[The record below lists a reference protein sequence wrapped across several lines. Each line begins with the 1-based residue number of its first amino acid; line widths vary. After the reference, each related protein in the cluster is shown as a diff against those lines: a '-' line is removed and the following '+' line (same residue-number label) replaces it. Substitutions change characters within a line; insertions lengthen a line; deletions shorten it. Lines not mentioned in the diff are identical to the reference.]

1 MKYIFSEAFNAALR
15 QCLRAKGNYEKD
27 LATAIGLNAKV
38 LSRKLNNYGN
48 AHLTVEDVKRIITA
62 MVQLEVITAQVE
74 VVRLLKLA
82 QLDAS
87 IFREKE
93 WHEAPLNKLQRDDS
107 IRFVQA
113 EQPDVFIHPMYPP
126 AYFDYTL
133 SRHLQHKLHVPLT
146 RLIGREIAVEEVRQ
160 LVGQDGVRMV
170 TLVGPGGSG
179 KTRLALQVANE
190 LTEAF
195 PQGVWFVSLAPV
207 HDAALVPQSIMQAL
221 NIMSS
226 PMMTAIENLMKYLRY
241 KQLLLIL
248 DNFEQVVEAATI
260 VDELLASVSGLKV
273 LATSRKSLRLNGEHE
288 YGVLPLDIPDA
299 KVGSEA
305 TKFAGYSA
313 IQLFV
318 ERAQAVAHDFA
329 LTNENAAIIAQIC
342 ARVDGLPLALELAA
356 ARMKALSSAQL
367 LEQLSKARLPVLSR
381 KIRNLPERQQTL
393 RDTITWSYDLLSPME
408 QKWFARLGV
417 FSGGWSLEAV
427 EDMMLFFRSLPA
439 NYSRKD
445 EPKSTS
451 ALDLLDY
458 LLDNCLLVKLSS
470 NEKGQA
476 RYTLLET
483 LHEYALEELVAHGE
497 LEMLHD
503 WHASY
508 YLRLAEVAEMGLR
521 GAEQRNWEARL
532 VAEQDN
538 FRAALAWSCQRVQD
552 KPETGLL
559 AAETALRL
567 AAALRPHWEWQGY
580 YNEGRKWLKAA
591 LALPIEQEMGNT
603 TLAAHAKA
611 LSYTACLACLQ
622 NEQERAAVLANDSI
636 AIWQQLNNAEGLA
649 TALLHRGWVA
659 QAMFDNELAKHLYE
673 RGLALLSTHGSPW
686 LRGQLL
692 LYLCSVAGFINDF
705 EQMHS
710 FFVQSKALFEQIGD
724 KLALAD
730 LLKDRGGMAILE
742 GHYDEAITYLLQSI
756 PISYELGYKQFI
768 ATGMG
773 SLAFAVGAREEPDPI
788 SASVQSA
795 QLWGAADSIQSA
807 IGTSP
812 WLSNF
817 PYAIALFSQ
826 IYSRIDR
833 ASWKMA
839 WRTGKSLTTE
849 QAVALCLSISCKQ
862 HEELGDV
869 IQDVD
874 LPSRETPGA

>member
-1 MKYIFSEAFNAALR
+1 LKYIHSEAFNA
-15 QCLRAKGNYEKD
+15 CLRKYLRESGYFQKD
-27 LATAIGLNAKV
+27 LAKAFPLDEKA
-38 LSRKLNNYGN
+38 LSRKLKGN
-48 AHLTVEDVKRIITA
+48 ADKHLTDDDVKRIIIVLAQWKVLTTQDEA
-62 MVQLEVITAQVE
+62 VHLLE
-74 VVRLLKLA
+74 LA
-82 QLDAS
+82 QLATS
-87 IFREKE
+87 IFSEKE
-93 WHEAPLNKLQRDDS
+93 WHEAPLNQLQHNDS
-107 IRFVQA
+107 IRSVPP
-113 EQPDVFIHPMYPP
+113 EQPDVFTHPMYPP
-126 AYFDYTL
+126 AHFDYTL

-146 RLIGREIAVEEVRQ
+146 RLIGREEAVEEVRQ
-160 LVGQDGVRMV
+160 LVEQDGVRMV

-207 HDAALVPQSIMQAL
+207 HDASLVPQSIMQAL

-226 PMMTAIENLMKYLRY
+226 PMMTAIENLVKYLRY

-248 DNFEQVVEAATI
+248 DNFEQVVDAATS
-260 VDELLASVSGLKV
+260 VDELLASVPGLKV
-273 LATSRKSLRLNGEHE
+273 LATSRKSLRLSGEHE
-288 YGVLPLDIPDA
+288 YGVLPLEIPDA

-305 TKFAGYSA
+305 SKLARYSA

-329 LTNENAAIIAQIC
+329 LTNENAPTIAQIC

-356 ARMKALSSAQL
+356 ARMKTLSPAQL

-381 KIRNLPERQQTL
+381 KVRNLPERQQTL
-393 RDTITWSYDLLSPME
+393 RDTIRWSYDLLSPTE
-408 QKWFARLGV
+408 QRWFARLGV

-427 EDMMLFFRSLPA
+427 EAMMLFFQALPA
-439 NYSRKD
+439 NRSQKD
-445 EPKSTS
+445 ESISTS

-458 LLDNCLLVKLSS
+458 LLDNCLLVKLPS

-483 LHEYALEELVAHGE
+483 LREYALEELVAHGE
-497 LEMLHD
+497 LELLYD

-508 YLRLAEVAEMGLR
+508 YMGLAEVAEMGLR
-521 GAEQRNWEARL
+521 GAEQRTWEARL

-538 FRAALAWSCQRVQD
+538 FRAALAWSCQRAQD
-552 KPETGLL
+552 KPETGLH

-580 YNEGRKWLKAA
+580 YNEGRRWLKAA
-591 LALPIEQEMGNT
+591 LALPFEQEMGNT
-603 TLAAHAKA
+603 TLAAYAKA
-611 LSYTACLACLQ
+611 LSYTAGLACLQ
-622 NEQERAAVLANDSI
+622 NEQEKAAVLANDSI

-673 RGLALLSTHGSPW
+673 RGLALLSTNGSPW

-692 LYLCSVAGFINDF
+692 LYLCSAAGFTNDF

-710 FFVQSKALFEQIGD
+710 FFVQSKELFEQIGD
-724 KLALAD
+724 NLALAD
-730 LLKDRGGMAILE
+730 LVKDRGGMAILE
-742 GHYDEAITYLLQSI
+742 GHYDEAIAYLLQSI

-773 SLAFAVGAREEPDPI
+773 SLAFAVGARGEPDPI

-862 HEELGDV
+862 HEELGEV
-869 IQDVD
+869 IRDVD

>member
-1 MKYIFSEAFNAALR
+1 MKYIFSEVFNTALR
-15 QCLRAKGNYEKD
+15 QCLRAKGYYEKD
-27 LATAIGLNAKV
+27 LAKATGLNAKV
-38 LSRKLNNYGN
+38 FSRKLNNSGN

-62 MVQLEVITAQVE
+62 IVQLEVITSQNEIVS
-74 VVRLLKLA
+74 LLNLA

-87 IFREKE
+87 IFSEEE
-93 WHEAPLNKLQRDDS
+93 WHEAPLNGLLRSNSMLSTQPEPSDIPIHS
-107 IRFVQA
+107 I
-113 EQPDVFIHPMYPP
+113 YPL
-126 AYFDYTL
+126 AHSDYGL
-133 SRHLQHKLHVPLT
+133 SRHLQHNLLAPLT
-146 RLIGREIAVEEVRQ
+146 RLIGREKAVEEVRQ
-160 LVGQDGVRMV
+160 LVEQDDVRLV

-190 LTEAF
+190 LLEKF

-207 HDAALVPQSIMQAL
+207 HNAALVPQSIMQAL

-226 PMMTAIENLMKYLRY
+226 PVMTAMENLAKYLQH

-248 DNFEQVVEAATI
+248 DNFEQVVEAAAI
-260 VDELLASVSGLKV
+260 VDELLISVLGLKV
-273 LATSRKSLRLNGEHE
+273 LVTSRKSLRLSGEHE

-299 KVGSEA
+299 KAGSEVA
-305 TKFAGYSA
+305 KLASYSA

-318 ERAQAVAHDFA
+318 ERAQAIVHDFTLA
-329 LTNENAAIIAQIC
+329 NENASTIAQIC

-356 ARMKALSSAQL
+356 ARMKILSPPQL
-367 LEQLSKARLPVLSR
+367 LEQVSKARLPVLSR

-393 RDTITWSYDLLSPME
+393 RDTITWSYDLLSSTE
-408 QKWFARLGV
+408 QRWFARLGI
-417 FSGGWSLEAV
+417 FSGGWSLEAI
-427 EDMMLFFRSLPA
+427 EAMMQFFRALP
-439 NYSRKD
+439 SDHVRKD
-445 EPKSTS
+445 ESVSTS

-458 LLDNCLLVKLSS
+458 LMDNSLLVKLTSD
-470 NEKGQA
+470 GQVH
-476 RYTLLET
+476 YTLLET
-483 LHEYALEELVAHGE
+483 LCEYALEQLVAHEEHE
-497 LEMLHD
+497 LLCD

-508 YLRLAEVAEMGLR
+508 YLSLAEVAEMGLR

-532 VAEQDN
+532 LAEQDN
-538 FRAALAWSCQRVQD
+538 FRAALEWSCQRA
-552 KPETGLL
+552 KNEPETGLL

-580 YNEGRKWLKAA
+580 YNEGRRWLEAA

-603 TLAAHAKA
+603 ALAAHAKA

-622 NEQERAAVLANDSI
+622 NEQERAVLLANDSI
-636 AIWQQLNNAEGLA
+636 AFWQQLNNAAGLA
-649 TALLHRGWVA
+649 TALLHRGWAA
-659 QAMFDNELAKHLYE
+659 QAMFDNELAKHLYK
-673 RGLALLSTHGSPW
+673 RGMDLLSSNGNIW

-692 LYLCSVAGFINDF
+692 LYLCSATGFTNDF

-710 FFVQSKALFEQIGD
+710 YFVQSKALFEQIGD
-724 KLALAD
+724 NLAIAD
-730 LLKDRGGMAILE
+730 LLKDRGGMSILE
-742 GHYDEAITYLLQSI
+742 GHYDEAIAYILQSI
-756 PISYELGYKQFI
+756 PVSYELGYKQFI

-773 SLAFAVGAREEPDPI
+773 SLAFAVGARGEPDPI

-812 WLSNF
+812 WLHNF
-817 PYAIALFSQ
+817 PYALALFSQ

-849 QAVALCLSISCKQ
+849 QAVVLCLSIPCKQ
-862 HEELGDV
+862 YEELGNAR
-869 IQDVD
+869 QDVD
-874 LPSRETPGA
+874 LPTRETPSA

>member
-1 MKYIFSEAFNAALR
+1 MKYIFSEAFNTALR
-15 QCLRAKGNYEKD
+15 QCLRAKGHYEKD
-27 LATAIGLNAKV
+27 LAKAIGLSSKV
-38 LSRKLNNYGN
+38 LSRKLNNNGN
-48 AHLTVEDVKRIITA
+48 AHLTVEDVKRIIMA
-62 MVQLEVITAQVE
+62 IVQLEVITSQDE
-74 VVRLLKLA
+74 VVRLLELA

-87 IFREKE
+87 IFSEKE
-93 WHEAPLNKLQRDDS
+93 WRESPLNGLQRSDS
-107 IRFVQA
+107 EYFVQP
-113 EQPDVFIHPMYPP
+113 EQPNVFTHPVYPP
-126 AYFDYTL
+126 THFDYAL
-133 SRHLQHKLHVPLT
+133 SRQLQQKLHVPLT
-146 RLIGREIAVEEVRQ
+146 RLIGREEAVEEVRQ
-160 LVGQDGVRMV
+160 LVEQEGVRIV
-170 TLVGPGGSG
+170 TLVGPGGCG
-179 KTRLALQVANE
+179 KTRLALQVAHE

-195 PQGVWFVSLAPV
+195 PQEIWFVSLAPV

-226 PMMTAIENLMKYLRY
+226 PMVPAMENLVKYLRY

-248 DNFEQVVEAATI
+248 DNFEQVVDAATI
-260 VDELLASVSGLKV
+260 VDELLASVPGLKV
-273 LATSRKSLRLNGEHE
+273 LVTSRKSLQLSGEHE
-288 YGVLPLDIPDA
+288 YGVLPLDIPGMQD
-299 KVGSEA
+299 GSEA
-305 TKFAGYSA
+305 TRLARYSA

-318 ERAQAVAHDFA
+318 ERAQAVAHDFI
-329 LTNENAAIIAQIC
+329 LTNENATTIAQIC

-356 ARMKALSSAQL
+356 ARMKILSPAQL
-367 LEQLSKARLPVLSR
+367 LEQLSKARLPVLSG

-408 QKWFARLGV
+408 QQWFARLGV
-417 FSGGWSLEAV
+417 FSGGWTLEAI
-427 EDMMLFFRSLPA
+427 EAMMLFFQSLPA
-439 NYSRKD
+439 NNSRED
-445 EPKSTS
+445 EFVSTS

-458 LLDNCLLVKLSS
+458 LMGNSLLVKLSS
-470 NEKGQA
+470 NGQA

-483 LHEYALEELVAHGE
+483 LREYALEQLVAHGE
-497 LEMLHD
+497 LELLSD

-508 YLRLAEVAEMGLR
+508 YLGLAEVAETGLR

-538 FRAALAWSCQRVQD
+538 FRAALEWSCQRAQNGA
-552 KPETGLL
+552 EAGLL
-559 AAETALRL
+559 AAETSLRL

-580 YNEGRKWLKAA
+580 YNEGREWLDVA
-591 LALPIEQEMGNT
+591 LALPIEQEIGNT
-603 TLAAHAKA
+603 TLAARAKA

-622 NEQERAAVLANDSI
+622 NEQERAVTLANDSI
-636 AIWQQLNNAEGLA
+636 ALWQQLNNAEGMA
-649 TALLHRGWVA
+649 TALLHRGWAA

-673 RGLALLSTHGSPW
+673 RGLALLSPTGSPW

-692 LYLCSVAGFINDF
+692 LYLCSAAGFTGDF
-705 EQMHS
+705 EQMRS
-710 FFVQSKALFEQIGD
+710 FFAQSKELFEQIGD
-724 KLALAD
+724 DLALAD

-742 GHYDEAITYLLQSI
+742 GHYDEAIAYLLQSI

-812 WLSNF
+812 WLGNF
-817 PYAIALFSQ
+817 PRAIALFFQ
-826 IYSRIDR
+826 IHDRIDR

-862 HEELGDV
+862 PGNVDDGIREE
-869 IQDVD
+869 D
-874 LPSRETPGA
+874 LPESETPGA